1 MSAIFAFN
9 IARFAGSLTA
19 LTNKPGEGRKAS
31 NRYVQENALKTQKNM
46 AANFASRHELWSH
59 RGKLSYYIAIT
70 NSFISIFSLT

>member
-1 MSAIFAFN
+1 MSAIFAFG
-9 IARFAGSLTA
+9 IAEFAGSLTA

-59 RGKLSYYIAIT
+59 RAVLSYLRAIT
-70 NSFISIFSLT
+70 VSLISILSPT